1 MRGKT
6 FITPKT
12 EKMLH
17 LHLDNPEINRKLI
30 KLGKILNVNLSLLT
44 TQIIS
49 EVIDKKLLESERTAY
64 EMLNEEAKVD
74 MIIDLK
80 RQLEIAHRIS
90 GGREDA

>member
-12 EKMLH
+12 EQMLH

-49 EVIDKKLLESERTAY
+49 EVIDEKLLESERSTY
-64 EMLNEEAKVD
+64 EMMNEEAKID
-74 MIIDLK
+74 MIIELK
-80 RQLEIAHRIS
+80 KQLEEAKK
-90 GGREDA
+90 DA

>member
-12 EKMLH
+12 EQMLH
-17 LHLDNPEINRKLI
+17 LNLDNPEINRKLI

-49 EVIDKKLLESERTAY
+49 EVIDDKLLESERSTY
-64 EMLNEEAKVD
+64 EMMNEEAKID
-74 MIIDLK
+74 IIISLK
-80 RQLEIAHRIS
+80 KQLEEAKKN
-90 GGREDA
+90 A

>member
-12 EKMLH
+12 AEMLH
-17 LHLDNPEINRKLI
+17 LHLDNIEINRKLI

-49 EVIDKKLLESERTAY
+49 EVIDEKLLESERTAY
-64 EMLNEEAKVD
+64 EMLNEEAKVN
-74 MIIDLK
+74 MIIELK
-80 RQLEIAHRIS
+80 KQLEEAKRN
-90 GGREDA
+90 A

>member
-12 EKMLH
+12 EQMLH

-49 EVIDKKLLESERTAY
+49 EVIDDKLLESERSTY
-64 EMLNEEAKVD
+64 EMMNEEAKID
-74 MIIDLK
+74 MIIELK
-80 RQLEIAHRIS
+80 KQLEEAKK
-90 GGREDA
+90 DA